1 MPIAIDTIASRQ
13 VTRRWLGHAGQ
24 IGHVSPGSAPFRAGK
39 GENGSMSSDSSVSPD
54 QPPTAS
60 AQDNGAPPESAVK
73 FTRTASVWTSLIAG
87 FLILIVLLI
96 FITQNTDSAQVA
108 FLTWRW
114 TLPLGV
120 QILLAAVGG
129 GLITVLAG
137 TARIYQLRRA
147 AKKNLAA
154 GR

>member
-1 MPIAIDTIASRQ
+1 
-13 VTRRWLGHAGQ
+13 
-24 IGHVSPGSAPFRAGK
+24 
-39 GENGSMSSDSSVSPD
+39 MSSDSSVSPD
-54 QPPTAS
+54 QPPARSPDQPPETS
-60 AQDNGAPPESAVK
+60 PPAQDTTPPPESAVK
-73 FTRTASVWTSLIAG
+73 FTRAASLWSSLTAG

-96 FITQNTDSAQVA
+96 FITQNTDSTQVA
-108 FLTWRW
+108 FLGWHW

-154 GR
+154 GLKGS

>member
-1 MPIAIDTIASRQ
+1 
-13 VTRRWLGHAGQ
+13 
-24 IGHVSPGSAPFRAGK
+24 
-39 GENGSMSSDSSVSPD
+39 MSSDSSLSPD
-54 QPPTAS
+54 QPPQTTAAS
-60 AQDNGAPPESAVK
+60 QDNAAPAESAVK
-73 FTRTASVWTSLIAG
+73 FTRTASIWTSLTAG

-129 GLITVLAG
+129 GLITVAAG